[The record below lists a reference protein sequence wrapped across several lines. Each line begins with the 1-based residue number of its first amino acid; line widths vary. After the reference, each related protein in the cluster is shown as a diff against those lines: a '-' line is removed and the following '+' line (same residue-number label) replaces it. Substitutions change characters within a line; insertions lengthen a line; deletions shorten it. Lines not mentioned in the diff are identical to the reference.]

1 MSTYIMSRANAA
13 SLVSRIAQALANE
26 GQTVSVELETKGEDM
41 NVWIDG
47 HLSATL
53 RGTP

>member
-1 MSTYIMSRANAA
+1 MSTYTMSRANAA
-13 SLVSRIAQALANE
+13 SLVSRIVDTLAGE
-26 GQTVSVELETKGEDM
+26 GSTVSVELDTQGGDV